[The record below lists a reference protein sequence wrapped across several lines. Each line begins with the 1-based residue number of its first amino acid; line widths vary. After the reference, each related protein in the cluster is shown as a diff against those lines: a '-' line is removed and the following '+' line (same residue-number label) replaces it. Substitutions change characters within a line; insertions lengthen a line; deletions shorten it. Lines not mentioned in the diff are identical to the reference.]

1 MKSKMIGDNSKHRY
15 NHVYGSICGNKASSE
30 SWMQDNRGP
39 HLHLQ
44 NQDAEMKNTHNCVV
58 VDQHIS
64 SELVVIVTSS
74 DCIQTS
80 NKQ

>member
-44 NQDAEMKNTHNCVV
+44 NQDAEMKNTHKCVV

-64 SELVVIVTSS
+64 SEQINVWLYSNFQ
-74 DCIQTS
+74 QTID
-80 NKQ
+80 